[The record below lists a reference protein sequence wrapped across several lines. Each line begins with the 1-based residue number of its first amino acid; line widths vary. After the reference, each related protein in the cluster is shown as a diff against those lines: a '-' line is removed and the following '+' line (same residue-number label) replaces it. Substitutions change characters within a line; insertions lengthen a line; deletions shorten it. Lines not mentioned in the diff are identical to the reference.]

1 MLAILIMIPFIGI
14 CQDISLLSISGTL
27 NLSKEQSLELYK
39 GLRQGENLKDFS
51 SSLLVL
57 NEKLESIV
65 EKDSITKSTLK
76 DEIQKLNL
84 IIKSKEDLAK
94 KSEEEKKLEIE
105 KVVKKN
111 NKHWG
116 IGLITGYGLS
126 IQKESSFQTFIG
138 VGVYYSIFKF

>member
-1 MLAILIMIPFIGI
+1 MIPSIGI
-14 CQDISLLSISGTL
+14 CQDISLLPTSGTL
-27 NLSKEQSLELYK
+27 NLSKEQSLELYR

-57 NEKLESIV
+57 NERLESIV

-76 DEIQKLNL
+76 DEILKLNL

-105 KVVKKN
+105 KAVKKN
-111 NKHWG
+111 DKHWG
-116 IGLITGYGLS
+116 IGAIAGYGLS
-126 IQKESSFQTFIG
+126 IQKEPSFQTFVG

>member
-1 MLAILIMIPFIGI
+1 MIPFIGI

-39 GLRQGENLKDFS
+39 GLRQGESLKDFS

-65 EKDSITKSTLK
+65 RKDSITKSTLK

>member
-39 GLRQGENLKDFS
+39 GLRQGESLKDFS